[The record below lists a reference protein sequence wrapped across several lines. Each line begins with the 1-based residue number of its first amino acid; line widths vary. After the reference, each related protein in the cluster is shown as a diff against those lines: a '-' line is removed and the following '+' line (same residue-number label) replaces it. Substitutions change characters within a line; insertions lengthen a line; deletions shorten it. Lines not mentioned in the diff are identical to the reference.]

1 MITNSRNMYMP
12 LFLVLACSV
21 AFSASAAQINT
32 LSATECQ
39 AMTKVGV
46 MAADAPVP
54 CQRLKKVTF
63 NYRDFAGKAH
73 SNGQVVVMDAVAP
86 YVGNIFDA
94 LYQQG
99 FPIHKAVPIEV
110 YGGDDTRSMT
120 ANNTSAFNY
129 RPVAGTGSLSLH
141 AYGAAIDLNPLQN
154 PFVTFS
160 GNGNVKFSPVQ
171 GTRYANRATY
181 RYGKPDSRGMA
192 EAVIDIFTRNGFQYW
207 GGFWDSPI
215 DYQHFQLT
223 KDMALTMSKMTP
235 AQATLFFKRYVA
247 WYDSCSKMYP
257 TAYSHY
263 KFNDYTEYLKN
274 KLSVKSLHQAYT
286 ANPQRVMA
294 AINQQP
300 VRSAICVKR

>member
-1 MITNSRNMYMP
+1 MIICYRHMP
-12 LFLVLACSV
+12 MTLLVAATVSTPFSV
-21 AFSASAAQINT
+21 SAAQI
-32 LSATECQ
+32 SAISAAECQ
-39 AMTKVGV
+39 AMTNVGV
-46 MAADAPVP
+46 MAAAAPVS

-73 SNGQVVVMDAVAP
+73 TNGQLVVMDAVAP
-86 YVGNIFDA
+86 YVGQIFDA

-99 FPIHKAVPIEV
+99 FPIHKAVPIEA
-110 YGGDDTRSMT
+110 YGGNDTRSMT

-141 AYGAAIDLNPLQN
+141 AYGAAIDINPLQN

-160 GNGNVKFSPVQ
+160 GNGNAKFSPTQ
-171 GTRYANRATY
+171 GTRYANRASY
-181 RYGKPDSRGMA
+181 RFGKPDSRGMA
-192 EAVIDIFTRNGFQYW
+192 EVVIDIFARNGFQYW

-235 AQATLFFKRYVA
+235 AQAALFFKRYVA

-263 KFNDYTEYLKN
+263 KFNDYTEYLKS
-274 KLSVKSLHQAYT
+274 KLSVKSLNKAYSADPT
-286 ANPQRVMA
+286 RVMN
-294 AINQQP
+294 AINLQP

>member
-1 MITNSRNMYMP
+1 M
-12 LFLVLACSV
+12 AV
-21 AFSASAAQINT
+21 AANAAQISVLST
-32 LSATECQ
+32 LECQ
-39 AMTKVGV
+39 AMTKAGV
-46 MAADAPVP
+46 VSATAPVP

-63 NYRDFAGKAH
+63 HYRDFAGKAH

-94 LYQQG
+94 LFKQG

-154 PFVTFS
+154 PFVTFGS
-160 GNGNVKFSPVQ
+160 NGNAKFSPVQ
-171 GTRYANRATY
+171 GVHYANRAQY
-181 RYGKPDSRGMA
+181 RFGKPNSRGMA
-192 EAVIDIFTRNGFQYW
+192 EAVIDTFARHGFQYW
-207 GGFWDSPI
+207 GGFWNSPI

-235 AQATLFFKRYVA
+235 AQAILFFQRYVA

-257 TAYSHY
+257 TAYKQY
-263 KFNDYTEYLKN
+263 KFNDYTEYLKHQ
-274 KLSVKSLHQAYT
+274 LSVKSLHTTYS
-286 ANPQRVMA
+286 ANPQRVMD
-294 AINQQP
+294 AIKLQP

>member
-1 MITNSRNMYMP
+1 MITTSRNLYVS
-12 LFLVLACSV
+12 LFLLSACTMAV
-21 AFSASAAQINT
+21 AANAAQISVLST
-32 LSATECQ
+32 HECQVMTKAGVVSAT
-39 AMTKVGV
+39 
-46 MAADAPVP
+46 APVP

-63 NYRDFAGKAH
+63 HYRDFAGKAH

-94 LYQQG
+94 LFKQG

-160 GNGNVKFSPVQ
+160 GNGNVKFSPAQ
-171 GTRYANRATY
+171 GTHYANRAQY
-181 RYGKPDSRGMA
+181 RFGKPNSRGMA
-192 EAVIDIFTRNGFQYW
+192 EAVIDIFARNGFQYW
-207 GGFWDSPI
+207 GGFWNSPI

-235 AQATLFFKRYVA
+235 AQATLFFQRYVA

-257 TAYSHY
+257 TAYKQY
-263 KFNDYTEYLKN
+263 KFNDYAEYLKHQ
-274 KLSVKSLHQAYT
+274 LSVKSLHTAYS
-286 ANPQRVMA
+286 ANPQRVMD
-294 AINQQP
+294 AIKLQP